1 MQLTVFTSPLFF
13 FFNHG
18 LMCFSQVPLLSL
30 TVNTHT
36 NAYIF
41 ITMKSSKPN
50 QLIAPMNFTLLFIV
64 SPFIN
69 QIYVLE
75 KFSVS
80 KTGQISDLRKLYCAK
95 KAFWQPK
102 TFQQIH
108 VQSQNCY
115 EMGFCVQVVP
125 SGRASIK
132 SNQVKKKKKKRRRYQ
147 T

>member
-1 MQLTVFTSPLFF
+1 MQLTVFTSPLIF

-30 TVNTHT
+30 TVDTHT

-50 QLIAPMNFTLLFIV
+50 QLIAPMNFTLLFIL

-80 KTGQISDLRKLYCAK
+80 KTDQISDLWKLYRAK
-95 KAFWQPK
+95 KAFYQPK
-102 TFQQIH
+102 IDFSKFMYNLKIAMRWVSVSKQFL
-108 VQSQNCY
+108 VGELALN
-115 EMGFCVQVVP
+115 P
-125 SGRASIK
+125 IK
-132 SNQVKKKKKKRRRYQ
+132 
-147 T
+147 